1 LQYELAV
8 PLAMILVMI
17 FLAPLFRELKLV
29 SIYEYLEMRFDRGT
43 RLVMSA
49 TFLLSRGLA
58 TGVLIY
64 ASGEVLSVCMGLDLW
79 TCMLIV
85 GVATIIYDVL
95 GGMAAVVW
103 SDVVQM
109 VVLIGGVV
117 VCIVLALGRVG
128 GMSEAIAAHDA
139 ARLVAYDPGVG
150 LGDGAQAPFW
160 GFLIGGLCL
169 YVSYYG
175 VDQTQAQRQL
185 CTPDVAA
192 GRRSLVFN
200 GLARF
205 PLTVLYVV
213 TGLIVGA
220 YFFRS
225 PELQAAIGDNPNR
238 LMPAFIVGELPAGV
252 RGVVIAAIL
261 AASMSSLDS
270 TLNSMSASTIR
281 DFVQPYARRELDGRR
296 LLRWSRITTFSWGA
310 VITLFGF
317 ALSKIARESSVV
329 ETINMIGS
337 VFYGPILAA
346 FLSGI
351 LDRRARGPAVIA
363 GIALGVAANV
373 ALWQGW
379 EKPVVEAIWPGY
391 QGTYWMWLNATGLV
405 VAALVT
411 VIASRFM
418 APPAPAQ
425 IQGTTLTLGQIGE
438 RERPFVSM
446 HIGLLCYFALIAAAI
461 FGSAAILDLFR

>member
-1 LQYELAV
+1 MVAFDWVVVVGYVLGIMAMSAWLSGRQNDAEDYFVGGRNLPWWAVAVSTMATQTSANSFIGIPAFVALTVGGGLTWLQYELAV

-225 PELQAAIGDNPNR
+225 PELQAAIGD
-238 LMPAFIVGELPAGV
+238 
-252 RGVVIAAIL
+252 
-261 AASMSSLDS
+261 
-270 TLNSMSASTIR
+270 
-281 DFVQPYARRELDGRR
+281 
-296 LLRWSRITTFSWGA
+296 
-310 VITLFGF
+310 
-317 ALSKIARESSVV
+317 
-329 ETINMIGS
+329 
-337 VFYGPILAA
+337 
-346 FLSGI
+346 
-351 LDRRARGPAVIA
+351 
-363 GIALGVAANV
+363 
-373 ALWQGW
+373 
-379 EKPVVEAIWPGY
+379 
-391 QGTYWMWLNATGLV
+391 
-405 VAALVT
+405 
-411 VIASRFM
+411 
-418 APPAPAQ
+418 
-425 IQGTTLTLGQIGE
+425 
-438 RERPFVSM
+438 
-446 HIGLLCYFALIAAAI
+446 
-461 FGSAAILDLFR
+461 